1 MPIFLHEPLIDPDRI
16 RTLVS
21 NRAPETQHL
30 EFKQEWWSDK
40 QDKKTGFVKVPAAE
54 ELASDVAAF
63 LNAEGGD
70 ILLGI
75 TDREGRAAGWFPAD
89 KINYMGRQQD
99 LLDALSERLEP
110 REAAGNVVV
119 HDVVV
124 DDGGVRHPVLI
135 VNIAPWPHG
144 MVGVLRRQ
152 KQGSKRSDRIY
163 HLFPARD
170 GSGTRYLEMGEVMRF
185 SDPRTRS
192 TFLKISNLLQ
202 GRERPPV
209 YFTSGLWIDLNGT
222 RSRVGWA
229 ASHAVVVAMD
239 NQGLTLEM
247 QCMDAVM
254 ESTARAVATA
264 RTDLWWRQDAHPA
277 LKAIDAAQ
285 SAERIKEQLQA
296 EPGTQAL
303 FGGPLAVPLT
313 FIEEVW
319 LPEAKAD
326 VLHMALKVHPVWLG
340 DGWVLETK

>member
-21 NRAPETQHL
+21 KRAPETLHL
-30 EFKQEWWSDK
+30 EFKREWWSDR
-40 QDKKTGFVKVPAAE
+40 QDKTTKHVTVPAAE
-54 ELASDVAAF
+54 ELATDVAAF

-70 ILLGI
+70 IVLGI
-75 TDREGRAAGWFPAD
+75 TDKGGRAAGWFPSGKGNFAD
-89 KINYMGRQQD
+89 RQQD
-99 LLDALSERLEP
+99 LLSVLSERLEP
-110 REAAGNVVV
+110 REASGHVKVL
-119 HDVVV
+119 DVVV
-124 DDGGVRHPVLI
+124 EDGGVPHPVM
-135 VNIAPWPHG
+135 VVSIAPWPHG

-170 GSGTRYLEMGEVMRF
+170 GAGTRYLEMGEVMRF

-192 TFLKISNLLQ
+192 MFLKISSLLR
-202 GRERPPV
+202 GRERPRV

-229 ASHAVVVAMD
+229 TSHAVVSTMD
-239 NQGLTLEM
+239 NHGLTVEM
-247 QCMDAVM
+247 NCAEAVL

-277 LKAIDAAQ
+277 LIAIDAAQ

-296 EPGTQAL
+296 EPGTEAL